1 MNTRA
6 RSHQGQ
12 ATTTHGGLFRM
23 APVARAVA
31 LTLVASGVVGTAQAQ
46 QRAFSPAWFNDKGAI
61 QNMAVATGRLPNG
74 MPASML
80 TSPQAQ
86 QQRAAEQ
93 LQRSIGNLNLAARGI
108 AAQQAAQEA
117 ARRAALE
124 SGQGVPDG
132 LAEGG
137 LKVDTASL
145 TAGWANANAPVQTQG
160 GSQTQV
166 TIAQTGAQ
174 ATLNW
179 ETFNVGKNTTVKFE
193 QQPSWAVLNRVND
206 PKARP
211 SQIQGQI
218 QADGTVLV
226 VNRNGIVFSGS
237 SQVNTRNLV
246 ASAVGLSDAQFKK
259 GLYSDPQAAAFIPT
273 LANDLATT
281 ATGFTHGAAT
291 ADVTVEAGARIATH
305 KPTSVTEGG
314 GYVLLAGREAVNRG
328 RIETPSGQAVL
339 AAGDAFVIRKG
350 MGTDANQT
358 SSTRGNVVTP
368 LYLAD
373 SAAGRVVNSG
383 LVQAPTGDITLVGR
397 QVRQEGVLEATTSV
411 HTRGTIHLVAD
422 EKQAAAT
429 VTLAPGS
436 VTAIRLD
443 TDPATALD
451 VQRESLLMD
460 SDKTG
465 GDGFNRRD
473 QSLVRIASG
482 GNVDFQGESLTLAT
496 GGQVMVDAVRRSH
509 VASGARI
516 DVSGAV
522 GVNVAMEA
530 NNVQVDVQ
538 GNEQRDAPGNRD
550 SKRLN
555 NSKLWIDRRTL
566 VRVPKGTQGNDSDR
580 WYTAGGLLE
589 VGGYLGTS
597 GHGIG
602 EWAAQ
607 GGTVQF
613 GGGEL
618 VTQGGSNINLS
629 GGTIDVQTGNI
640 RQSYLKGRDGRLYE
654 TSRAPGDLLYDGVY
668 KGFESAHK
676 RWGDSAI
683 DFFYNP
689 LIAPQQRLESGYTVG
704 RDAGRLVVSTRA
716 AVLEGELTTTAFQG
730 PRQQRARDA
739 GIDGYLQAQ
748 TAVAKQGQLV
758 IGALTPYY
766 DKALQNLRN
775 SPDAVAEKVEIGTHA
790 RHQADDLALAQPL
803 PEAATKSLLL
813 DAGWL
818 SSLGLGELRVYAAGG
833 IQVDGAV
840 SISHG
845 GTLALHATEVKVN
858 ADLTARGGSIL
869 LGNMIERHTTSAQ
882 PWLELPIEKM
892 PPGGY
897 VNRTLVADGV
907 TLDARG
913 LWTNLKLDRSD
924 IAGLPYV
931 DGGSVSVRS
940 TGSVALGKGS
950 LVDVSSGAALME
962 DGSLRGGKGGNV
974 TLGAS
979 QNLGTGALALD
990 GELRGYG
997 VRGGGKLS
1005 VEHGTTIRIG
1015 GVLTDADKV
1024 LQGGLAS
1031 TQPLRLANDYLIGAG
1046 ALIPMDF
1053 SVTSDRLA
1061 PGQVVRQDAQP
1072 RLSDQNPVVTAA
1084 PWVSTSTVQLASGKL
1099 IGANQLVPAGSTLIV
1114 ISNIPAGYVLPADVF
1129 PKGLPTFELTTV
1141 YKAGTA
1147 AKFPTTVPAGTR
1159 IAAGTV
1165 WPDTVAVAPFLALD
1179 PGLFQRGFSRY
1190 AVSSPDGIS
1199 VVDGTQLQVAMPVL
1213 RFDPATGR
1221 MLATGGDTS
1230 QALRTWLPPL
1240 QQENAVRRTLTMRD
1254 GADLSL
1260 KAGTLEAEGA
1270 LTIGAGARIQVDP
1283 GRTIALEGNAQT
1295 TIDGLLQAAGGRISV
1310 LRGAYID
1317 GGLPVDVTNGR
1328 SDSRSIWIGEHAELD
1343 VSGRA
1348 FTATDSLGHAYG
1360 KVSAG
1365 GTIEIGVPFDLD
1377 TRKWAQAD
1385 TFVVVRPGARLDAS
1399 GATATLYQPGAGPV
1413 EAPSQ
1418 GGVISLTS
1426 SRGLFLDGQMRA
1438 ASGGAGAAGGTLALT
1453 LETPNY
1459 GPVDR
1464 FTYLAPNVTDAV
1476 RKTRELV
1483 VAQTQGDSALGA
1495 GLQAGAADPALVYGR
1510 ARVGVDRI
1518 HAGGFDNLALGVN
1531 GVLSFDGPVTLRM
1544 GQSLRLTAS
1553 SLGLGE
1559 NAPIDSRIVLA
1570 APYVRLGGSANR
1582 QGDNTL
1588 MPNPVTGVRNSGQ
1601 GGGELGIP
1609 KVAAGSSLQL
1619 DADHIDIAGDLSVGT
1634 RGLIYLT
1641 GGKRTPVE
1649 RFAFDEMRL
1658 ASRGDIRF
1666 HDSGTLYVPGNLTLA
1681 AAQIYPASNDAG
1693 TVVVGSYSFLDP
1705 QYGLKQVAFDTN
1717 RTLTIERTG
1726 DALPDMPQSAFG
1738 RLKLLA
1744 AKVVQAG
1751 VLRAPLGSI
1760 TLGSATGSGYTGLV
1774 ELMPGSVTS
1783 VSAAGLRMPYGG
1795 TSDGLNYVFNG
1806 KDVVYQGV
1814 GWDPSINF
1822 VGHAVEVHAGAVLDL
1837 SGGGELTGT
1846 AFLPGRGGSVD
1857 ARMNPLMQRG
1867 ADGRGFV
1874 LPGLATNP
1882 VYAIVPGMPAA
1893 YAPVN
1898 GEKGASNAAVGRQ
1911 ITIGAGVPGLP
1922 AGTYT
1927 LLPST
1932 YALMPGAFRVEL
1944 NGLAP
1949 SVGAMGT
1956 ANAMRNG
1963 SWAASGQLGTAGTA
1977 FRDAMPTQV
1986 ILTPADTLRTYSQY
2000 NEMGYSAFAQAQAL
2014 REGVPRAVLERD
2026 AKSMRLDLLVP
2037 TQTGSLG
2044 RPQQLRFAGTVL
2056 AAPAEDG
2063 RGSTVSVGGGSAFEI
2078 LPDGASR
2085 TPGFTGVSINAPELN
2100 AIGAARLVIGGQLT
2114 ASYLDS
2120 KGSLQQ
2126 ANMVNATAQS
2136 GSIVLRAGSELR
2148 AAEVFLVTTSR
2159 AGGITVEQGASINT
2173 LGRGKAAYDSTD
2185 GFVFAPGPNSLVAVS
2200 NGWLDMLAPTVPT
2213 EGDGKGAGA
2222 IRIGACML
2230 TPCAGVTRLYSEGTI
2245 TAATD
2250 NTFNLGEA
2258 VRYGTRNLV
2267 LAVGGVNVGSEQS
2280 LADATTRGVLPPGLT
2295 LNQGVLDRLLR
2306 GDTEA
2311 GAPALE
2317 NLVLTVRDSL
2327 NFYDTATLSTID
2339 PATGRSSVERLVLGT
2354 PAIYGHGGADAL
2366 ARIQTDTLVWNG
2378 AATPAGS
2385 VVAGGAGTGS
2395 GRLAIDARRIEFG
2408 FGPGARVDSVH
2419 TFDRMALGF
2428 ADVSLNAS
2436 ERITANRSGSLSVYQ
2451 SRGAWDDTLN
2461 DFSYSGGTLHLRTPL
2476 LTGRAGSV
2484 NKLVAGGDI
2493 EAVAFPG
2500 ARAGA
2505 PDNAAL
2511 ADALGAELSLDSRK
2525 GNLRLDTSVLLPS
2538 GKLSLA
2544 AQGDLLLGAG
2554 AQIDM
2559 AGRRIDFF
2567 DSAKHSWGGD
2577 VLLESRAGNVVQAAG
2592 SAIDVSAVENRAGK
2606 IVAMAL
2612 GDTAGTVSLAGAL
2625 RGAGSGHYDAGGTDV
2640 PYAAGRADIRAQH
2653 IDDFTGLNQRLNDGG
2668 VVGGRSFQLKQG
2680 DLRVGNELRAR
2691 EINVSVDNGQLTVAG
2706 TINASGEQVGS
2717 IRLAAKNGVTLAGN
2731 AVLDA
2736 HGSVL
2741 RVDSYGQAIDAP
2753 NRAVIEIDAGSG
2765 RLRIEPGVR
2774 MDLRAGSAGRA
2785 FGTVALN
2792 APRLGGAT
2800 GNDVGIDAAGGIA
2813 IDGARSI
2820 MLNAFWRYDD
2830 APVGTDVGVDGR
2842 SYQSVT
2848 QAYLDAKHADST
2860 AFMANALAN
2869 GNLMNTRLQGLRA
2882 YSDAFHLRPGIEIA
2896 SRTADGD
2903 LHLDG
2908 DIDLSRYRYQGIN
2921 PHTPRTGVAGSGE
2934 AGALVLRAKG
2944 RLDVFGSLSDGFDG
2958 ARLPVTP
2965 DDKGWVL
2972 PSGRIPQGGD
2982 VVLPQGGRVTL
2993 DTGTF
2998 FQSGRVLNFD
3008 LPMQPM
3014 SLARGTLLPVTATLS
3029 QPLALAKGAVLGGP
3043 VLDAAGN
3050 VLYAAGTVL
3059 PSDVTLPA
3067 GTRLGAGFRLNSVA
3081 NVAAMNWPRGVALPF
3096 PEGEVNDQA
3105 YPGAPVNGV
3114 QLARPLA
3121 LAKGAVIP
3129 SETRVRL
3136 PGGIDLVDLR
3146 ERDADGNQGRTWA
3159 LAPLL
3164 AQGSQSWDLR
3174 LVGGADLSAADTR
3187 LTQPHA
3193 KAGIRLADTHYGS
3206 NFNKVE
3212 IPGTATPGEFVWAI
3226 DADVA
3231 LWEEQ
3236 GLGFDIRPGQP
3247 LTLEQAW
3254 EIVGWGGLELNTWG
3268 IGPLIVQTAPPKPPE
3283 TRLEE
3288 KSLREPIFSV
3298 LRTGTGDLDLLS
3310 GADILM
3316 TSPYGVYTAGTPS
3329 ASLAAPGKADPY
3341 NLPRSRQPDGS
3352 TLGSLGGTLAP
3363 FVDGSGQSLYQA
3375 WYPERGGNLLL
3386 RAEGDVM
3393 GDQIGTRNGWVRAD
3407 PLGMRGAMTS
3417 TASVGQWLWRQGGG
3431 TAAQDVP
3438 TAWWINYGTY
3448 VASSTNTSDGAPY
3461 LMGFTGF
3468 GTLGGG
3474 NVVFEAGRDAGMLNL
3489 RSDWNAV
3496 YVSRS
3501 QGLNLAVGST
3511 GRVTSTGELVLTG
3524 GGDLDIRIGGGLNP
3538 VAETRSFAPNGNRQF
3553 AADLRRTEQLLGLN
3567 GSFTNLRGALR
3578 VDAGSV
3584 GGIELRYDR
3593 ADPAESRA
3601 LRVDVSS
3608 SGIAGGGPV
3617 LVLGDSGL
3625 RMETRGDL
3633 VIGTVTDAGR
3643 VPQFN
3648 SGVPF
3653 TSNGTHFAGGGFG
3666 WFSLWT
3672 PSTAVD
3678 LFSAGGNLTPG
3689 MAWTDN
3695 RAMSDH
3701 VASGDR
3707 FIYPSVLRA
3716 AAANGSLYYGNAAT
3730 GSFNKAGLADK
3741 SSTGILLAP
3750 APAGAQFARKGT
3762 PQLELLAGDSIYASG
3777 YAVTLSGVDPAMLPT
3792 PFNPGFVGMGEAV
3805 WYGPLRITNVHP
3817 DAIAPSVLVSG
3828 ESPANL
3834 TSQSYPLFSFVS
3846 PTASGYSVTGQAPLR
3861 FYAVQGDIVGLRTGS
3876 LITRSNGFGPMD
3888 TWYEGSGPVAIRAGR
3903 DIVNAGTPLGGAESV
3918 PNDALGWTSIMS
3930 RADGNAPYKPAPSQA
3945 TGLAT
3950 GNLIVHNNIDDVS
3963 VVEAGRDIRY
3973 SSFYVAGPGQ
3983 LELTAG
3989 RDVYMADKAEL
4000 RSIGSVA
4007 RGPGVVPG
4015 DRRSGAGIAV
4025 TAGAGREGADWAAFA
4040 ARYLDPKNLANAA
4053 QSFAE
4058 QPGKALRTYEGALS
4072 LSQWLAREF
4081 GYSGDEAGAPAYLAS
4096 KQAELDSARQGNGT
4110 GNAGSGS
4117 GAAIR
4122 TLERE
4127 YRLESGLHLVNW
4139 LTERFGGANGLGLHF
4154 DAKTMDARAFF
4165 DALPPPQQRAF
4176 LRNVYYAELKAGG
4189 REYNDPKSRR
4199 SGSYLRGR
4207 EAIATLLP
4215 SHDAQGNPR
4224 GYTGDLT
4231 MFSSALYYEQASA
4244 EPTKRALPGKNYLR
4258 YDEWLAMGS
4267 AGSGLPFYRVLDAG
4281 MHTDFGGDISLL
4293 VPGGR
4298 AVVGVDGGFTPGE
4311 GSGLL
4316 TQGEGDINVYTRG
4329 SLLLGQSRIFTT
4341 FGGNVLAWSAQG
4353 DINAGRGAKTT
4364 IVYTPQR
4371 RVYDNV
4377 GNVALS
4383 PNTPNTGAGIATLNP
4398 IPEIPPGD
4406 VDLIAPLG
4414 TIDAGE
4420 AGIRVS
4426 GNVNLAALRV
4436 VNAENIQV
4444 KGQSVGIPV
4453 VGAVNVGAL
4462 TNASAAAS
4470 QAASAAQDV
4479 LQRERAAA
4487 RQSLPSVF
4495 TVRVLGFGDD
4505 TAPRNGAEASP
4516 PPESGR
4522 QAGRKHP
4529 YDPSSPMQ
4537 LVGLG
4542 DSFDPKQLARLTDEE
4557 RRRLQQAR

>member
-1 MNTRA
+1 MQRSSTVSRRNPDSSSSFFFPQA
-6 RSHQGQ
+6 RLTPMVH
-12 ATTTHGGLFRM
+12 AI
-23 APVARAVA
+23 A
-31 LTLVASGVVGTAQAQ
+31 LMLAAGASAQSAQAQ
-46 QRAFSPAWFNDKGAI
+46 QAFSGAWMAQK
-61 QNMAVATGRLPNG
+61 NMAQGTALATGRLPNG

-86 QQRAAEQ
+86 QQRANEQ
-93 LQRSIGNLNLAARGI
+93 LARSIGNLNIAARGI

-145 TAGWANANAPVQTQG
+145 TAGWANANAPVQTQAG
-160 GSQTQV
+160 GRTQV
-166 TIAQTGAQ
+166 TVAQTGAQ
-174 ATLNW
+174 AILNW
-179 ETFNVGKNTTVKFE
+179 ETFNVGKNTTLKFE

-206 PKARP
+206 PNARP

-226 VNRNGIVFSGS
+226 VNRNGIVFNGS

-259 GLYSDPQAAAFIPT
+259 GLYSDPQASAFIPT
-273 LANDLATT
+273 LANDLSTT

-314 GYVLLAGREAVNRG
+314 GYVLLAGRETVNRG
-328 RIETPSGQAVL
+328 RIETPSGQTVL

-397 QVRQEGVLEATTSV
+397 QVHQEGVLEATTSV

-436 VTAIRLD
+436 ITVIRLD
-443 TDPATALD
+443 AEPATALD

-522 GVNVAMEA
+522 GVSVAMEA

-589 VGGYLGTS
+589 VGGYLGTN

-654 TSRAPGDLLYDGVY
+654 ASKAPGDLLYDGVY
-668 KGFESAHK
+668 KGFESVHK
-676 RWGDSAI
+676 RWGDSAT
-683 DFFYNP
+683 DLFYNP

-739 GIDGYLQAQ
+739 GIDGYLQVQ

-775 SPDAVAEKVEIGTHA
+775 SPDAMAEKVEIGTHS
-790 RHQADDLALAQPL
+790 RHLADDLALAQPL
-803 PEAATKSLLL
+803 PEAATKSLQL

-818 SSLGLGELRVYAAGG
+818 SSLGLGELRVYAAGD
-833 IQVDGAV
+833 IQVNGAV
-840 SISHG
+840 SVAHG

-869 LGNMIERHTTSAQ
+869 LGNMIERHTPLAQ
-882 PWLELPIEKM
+882 PWLEQPIEKM

-897 VNRTLVADGV
+897 LAQTGVADGV

-913 LWTNLKLDRSD
+913 LWTNLKVDRSN

-931 DGGSVSVRS
+931 DGGNVSVRS
-940 TGSVALGKGS
+940 TGSVALGTGS
-950 LVDVSSGAALME
+950 LIDVSSGAALME

-979 QNLGTGALALD
+979 QNLGAGALTLD

-1005 VEHGTTIRIG
+1005 LEHGTTVSIG
-1015 GVLTDADKV
+1015 GVLIDADKV

-1031 TQPLRLANDYLIGAG
+1031 AQPLRLANDYVIGAG
-1046 ALIPMDF
+1046 ASIPMDF

-1061 PGQVVRQDAQP
+1061 PGQVVRQDSRP
-1072 RLSDQNPVVTAA
+1072 RLNEQNPVITAA
-1084 PWVSTSTVQLASGKL
+1084 PWVSTSSVQLASGKL
-1099 IGANQLVPAGSTLIV
+1099 IAANQVVPAGSAVVV
-1114 ISNIPAGYVLPADVF
+1114 IANIPAGYVLPADVF
-1129 PKGLPTFELTTV
+1129 PKGLPTFEQTTV
-1141 YKAGTA
+1141 YKAGTVA
-1147 AKFPTTVPAGTR
+1147 RYPTMVPAGTR
-1159 IAAGTV
+1159 IATGTV
-1165 WPDTVAVAPFLALD
+1165 WPDTVAVAPSLALD
-1179 PGLFQRGFSRY
+1179 PGLLQRGFSRY

-1199 VVDGTQLQVAMPVL
+1199 VVDGAQLQVVMPVL
-1213 RFDPATGR
+1213 RFDPAAGR

-1230 QALRTWLPPL
+1230 RALQAWLPPL

-1260 KAGTLEAEGA
+1260 KAGTLEAEGT
-1270 LTIGAGARIQVDP
+1270 LTIGTGARIQVDP

-1310 LRGAYID
+1310 LRGAYNEVGPAGVAN
-1317 GGLPVDVTNGR
+1317 GGGDN
-1328 SDSRSIWIGEHAELD
+1328 RSIWIGEHAELD

-1377 TRKWAQAD
+1377 TRKSAQAD
-1385 TFVVVRPGARLDAS
+1385 AFVVVRPGARLDAS

-1426 SRGLFLDGQMRA
+1426 SRGLYLDGQMRA

-1453 LETPNY
+1453 LETPIY
-1459 GPVDR
+1459 GPVAN
-1464 FTYLAPNVTDAV
+1464 FTFAGPNVTDTV
-1476 RKTRELV
+1476 RQTRELV
-1483 VAQTQGDSALGA
+1483 LAQTQGDGVLAA
-1495 GLQAGAADPALVYGR
+1495 GLRAGAADPALTYGR

-1518 HAGGFDNLALGVN
+1518 QAGGFDNLALGVN
-1531 GVLSFDGPVTLRM
+1531 GVLSFDGSVELRL

-1553 SLGLGE
+1553 SLGLVE
-1559 NAPIDSRIVLA
+1559 NAPIDSRIVLG

-1582 QGDNTL
+1582 QVDNTL
-1588 MPNPVTGVRNSGQ
+1588 MPNPVTGVRNAGQ
-1601 GGGELGIP
+1601 GSGELGIP
-1609 KVAAGSSLQL
+1609 KVAAGSSLRV
-1619 DADHIDIAGDLSVGT
+1619 DADQIDIAGDVMTGT
-1634 RGLIYLT
+1634 RGLIYLNND
-1641 GGKRTPVE
+1641 KKVAVE
-1649 RFAFDEMRL
+1649 RFAFDDMRL
-1658 ASRGDIRF
+1658 ASQGDIRF
-1666 HDSGTLYVPGNLTLA
+1666 QDRGGLYVAGNLTLA
-1681 AAQIYPASNDAG
+1681 AAQIYPASNDIG
-1693 TVVVGSYSFLDP
+1693 TVAVGRYSNLSPEFGTL
-1705 QYGLKQVAFDTN
+1705 QVAFDPQ
-1717 RTLTIERTG
+1717 RTLTVERIG
-1726 DALPDMPQSAFG
+1726 DALPGMPQSAFG
-1738 RLKLLA
+1738 QLTLSA
-1744 AKVVQAG
+1744 AKVVQGG

-1795 TSDGLNYVFNG
+1795 TSDGLNYVVNG
-1806 KDVVYQGV
+1806 KDVVYRGV
-1814 GWDPSINF
+1814 GWDPSVNL
-1822 VGHAVEVHAGAVLDL
+1822 VSHAVDVHAGAVVDL

-1867 ADGRGFV
+1867 VDGRGFV

-1882 VYAIVPGMPAA
+1882 VYAIVPGMSTA

-1898 GEKGASNAAVGRQ
+1898 GENGEKGASSAAVGRQ

-2026 AKSMRLDLLVP
+2026 AKSMRLDLLPP
-2037 TQTGSLG
+2037 TQTGSFG

-2056 AAPAEDG
+2056 AAPAEGG
-2063 RGSTVSVGGGSAFEI
+2063 RGSTVSAGGGSDFEI
-2078 LPDGASR
+2078 LPDGALR
-2085 TPGFTGVSINAPELN
+2085 TPGFTGVSINASELN

-2126 ANMVNATAQS
+2126 ANMVNAAAQS
-2136 GSIVLRAGSELR
+2136 RSVVLRAGSELR
-2148 AAEVFLVTTSR
+2148 AAEVFLITSSR

-2185 GFVFAPGPNSLVAVS
+2185 GFAFAPGPNSLVAVS
-2200 NGWLDMLAPTVPT
+2200 NGWLDMLAPTLPT

-2222 IRIGACML
+2222 IRIGVCTL
-2230 TPCAGVTRLYSEGTI
+2230 TPCGGVTRLYSEGTI

-2250 NTFNLGEA
+2250 NAFNLGEA

-2280 LADATTRGVLPPGLT
+2280 LADAATRGALPPGLT

-2327 NFYDTATLSTID
+2327 NLYDTATLSTID

-2354 PAIYGHGGADAL
+2354 PAIYGHGSADAL

-2378 AATPAGS
+2378 ATTPAGN

-2419 TFDRMALGF
+2419 TFDRTTLGF

-2484 NKLVAGGDI
+2484 NKMVAGGNI

-2500 ARAGA
+2500 ARAGV

-2525 GNLRLDTSVLLPS
+2525 GSLRLDTAVLLPS

-2554 AQIDM
+2554 AQVDM

-2577 VLLESRAGNVVQAAG
+2577 VLLESRAGNIAQAAG

-2612 GDTAGTVSLAGAL
+2612 GDTAGTVSLAGTL
-2625 RGAGSGHYDAGGTDV
+2625 RGASSGHYDAGGTDV

-2653 IDDFTGLNQRLNDGG
+2653 IDDFAGLNQRLNDGG

-2680 DLRVGNELRAR
+2680 DLRIGNELRAR

-2706 TINASGEQVGS
+2706 TVDASGEQVGS

-2774 MDLRAGSAGRA
+2774 MDLRAGSSGRM

-2800 GNDVGIDAAGGIA
+2800 GNDVGIDAAGGIT

-2830 APVGTDVGVDGR
+2830 APVGTDMGVDGR

-2848 QAYLDAKHADST
+2848 QAYLDTKHADST

-2869 GNLMNTRLQGLRA
+2869 GTLMNTRLQGLRA
-2882 YSDAFHLRPGIEIA
+2882 YGDAFHLRPGIEIA

-2908 DIDLSRYRYQGIN
+2908 DIDLSGYRYQGIN

-2972 PSGRIPQGGD
+2972 PSGRIPLGGD

-2998 FQSGRVLNFD
+2998 FQSGRVLNYD
-3008 LPMQPM
+3008 LPMQAM
-3014 SLARGTLLPVTATLS
+3014 SLARGTLLPVTVRLS
-3029 QPLALAKGAVLGGP
+3029 QPLAMAKGMVLGGA
-3043 VLDAAGN
+3043 VQDAAGN

-3059 PSDVTLPA
+3059 PLDVTLPA
-3067 GTRLGAGFRLNSVA
+3067 GARLGAGFRLNSVA
-3081 NVAAMNWPRGVALPF
+3081 NVAAMTWPHGVALPF
-3096 PEGEVNDQA
+3096 PEGDIRDEA
-3105 YPGAPVNGV
+3105 FPGAPLNGV
-3114 QLARPLA
+3114 LLARPLA

-3129 SETRVRL
+3129 SETLVRL
-3136 PGGIDLVDLR
+3136 PGGINFVDLR
-3146 ERDADGNQGRTWA
+3146 NREADGTQGRTWA

-3193 KAGIRLADTHYGS
+3193 RAGIRLSDTHYGS
-3206 NFNKVE
+3206 NFIRVE
-3212 IPGTATPGEFVWAI
+3212 IPGTATPGEFMWAI

-3231 LWEEQ
+3231 LWNEQ
-3236 GLGFDIRPGQP
+3236 GLGFDIHPGQA
-3247 LTLEQAW
+3247 LTPAQVE
-3254 EIVGWGGLELNTWG
+3254 EVMGWGGLELNDFG
-3268 IGPLIVQTAPPKPPE
+3268 AGPLLVQTGPGKPPE

-3288 KSLREPIFSV
+3288 KPLREPIFSV
-3298 LRTGTGDLDLLS
+3298 LRTGTGDLDLVS
-3310 GADILM
+3310 GGDILM

-3329 ASLAAPGKADPY
+3329 ASLAAPGKADLH
-3341 NLPRSRQPDGS
+3341 NLPRGRQADGS
-3352 TLGSLGGTLAP
+3352 VLGSLGNTLAP
-3363 FVDGSGQSLYQA
+3363 FVDGSGSQSLYQA
-3375 WYPERGGNLLL
+3375 WYPEHGGNLLL
-3386 RAEGDVM
+3386 RAGGDVM
-3393 GDQIGTRNGWVRAD
+3393 GDQIGSAGGLIRTE
-3407 PLGMRGAMTS
+3407 PLRVRGAMTGS
-3417 TASVGQWLWRQGGG
+3417 SSVGQWLWRQGGG
-3431 TAAQDVP
+3431 TVAQDVP

-3448 VASSTNTSDGAPY
+3448 VAGAGNDSAPY
-3461 LMGFTGF
+3461 LAGFTGF

-3474 NVVFEAGRDAGMLNL
+3474 NLVFEAGRNAGMLNIL
-3489 RSDWNAV
+3489 SDWNAAF
-3496 YVSRS
+3496 VSRS
-3501 QGLNLAVGST
+3501 QGLSLAVGST

-3538 VAETRSFAPNGNRQF
+3538 VAETRSFAPNGNSQF
-3553 AADLRRTEQLLGLN
+3553 ATDLRRTEQRQDLN
-3567 GSFTNLRGALR
+3567 GTFTNLRGALR
-3578 VDAGSV
+3578 LDAGSV

-3593 ADPAESRA
+3593 ADPTESRA
-3601 LRVDVSS
+3601 LRVNVSS

-3625 RMETRGDL
+3625 RMEARGDL

-3653 TSNGTHFAGGGFG
+3653 TSSGSHFAGGGIG

-3695 RAMSDH
+3695 RGMSDQ

-3716 AAANGSLYYGNAAT
+3716 AAANGSLYYGNAVT
-3730 GSFNKAGLADK
+3730 GTSNRSNVPDQ
-3741 SSTGILLAP
+3741 SSTSILLAP
-3750 APAGAQFARKGT
+3750 TPVGAQFVRQGK

-3777 YAVTLSGVDPAMLPT
+3777 YAVTPSGVDPAMLPT
-3792 PFNPGFVGMGEAV
+3792 PFNPGFVGLGQAV
-3805 WYGPLRITNVHP
+3805 WYGPLRITNVHA

-3828 ESPANL
+3828 SSVPNS

-3846 PTASGYSVTGQAPLR
+3846 PTASGYSVTSQAPSR

-3876 LITRSNGFGPMD
+3876 IISRSEVTGAID

-3903 DIVNAGTPLGGAESV
+3903 DIVNAGTPLGVTETLPA
-3918 PNDALGWTSIMS
+3918 DALGWT
-3930 RADGNAPYKPAPSQA
+3930 RVRGADSNAPYRPGPSL
-3945 TGLAT
+3945 GSGFAT

-3973 SSFYVAGPGQ
+3973 STFYVAGPGQ

-4025 TAGAGREGADWAAFA
+4025 TVGAGREGADWAAFA
-4040 ARYLDPKNLANAA
+4040 ARYLDPKNLANAG

-4081 GYSGDEAGAPAYLAS
+4081 GYGGDEAGAPAYMAS
-4096 KQAELDSARQGNGT
+4096 KQAELDGARQGTGT
-4110 GNAGSGS
+4110 GNTGS

-4154 DAKTMDARAFF
+4154 DARTMDARAFF
-4165 DALPPPQQRAF
+4165 DALPQPQQRAF

-4224 GYTGDLT
+4224 SYMGDLT
-4231 MFSSALYYEQASA
+4231 MFSSAQYFEQSSA
-4244 EPTKRALPGKNYLR
+4244 EPTKRPLPGKTYMR

-4267 AGSGLPFYRVLDAG
+4267 AGSSLPYYKVLDAG

-4316 TQGEGDINVYTRG
+4316 TQGEGDINVYTHG

-4371 RVYDNV
+4371 RAYDNV

-4426 GNVNLAALRV
+4426 GNVNLAALHV

-4444 KGQSVGIPV
+4444 QGKSVGIPV
-4453 VGAVNVGAL
+4453 VAAVNVGAL

-4470 QAASAAQDV
+4470 QAAGAAQEV
-4479 LQRERAAA
+4479 LQRERAAQ

-4495 TVRVLGFGDD
+4495 TVRVLGFGND
-4505 TAPRNGAEASP
+4505 APEGGAGNG
-4516 PPESGR
+4516 SGGAR
-4522 QAGRKHP
+4522 ERGVTGAA
-4529 YDPSSPMQ
+4529 YDPKGVVQVLGAGALTTAQMQ
-4537 LVGLG
+4537 SLTPGEQRAL
-4542 DSFDPKQLARLTDEE
+4542 KQ
-4557 RRRLQQAR
+4557 

>member
-6 RSHQGQ
+6 RSHHGP
-12 ATTTHGGLFRM
+12 ATTTQGSLFRM

-31 LTLVASGVVGTAQAQ
+31 LTLMAGGVVGAAHAQ
-46 QRAFSPAWFNDKGAI
+46 QPRAFSPAWFNDKGAI
-61 QNMAVATGRLPNG
+61 QNTAVATGRLPNG

-124 SGQGVPDG
+124 SGQGVPEG

-145 TAGWANANAPVQTQG
+145 TAGWANANAPVQSQN

-259 GLYSDPQAAAFIPT
+259 GLYSDAQGSAFIPT

-314 GYVLLAGREAVNRG
+314 GYVLLAGRETLNRG
-328 RIETPSGQAVL
+328 RIETPSGQTVL

-350 MGTDANQT
+350 MGTDTNQA

-368 LYLAD
+368 LYLPD

-422 EKQAAAT
+422 GKQAAAT

-436 VTAIRLD
+436 ITAIRLD

-451 VQRESLLMD
+451 VQRESLLVD

-522 GVNVAMEA
+522 GVSVAMEA

-640 RQSYLKGRDGRLYE
+640 RQSYLKGSDGRLYE
-654 TSRAPGDLLYDGVY
+654 ASKAPGDLLYDGVY

-676 RWGDSAI
+676 RWGDATT

-748 TAVAKQGQLV
+748 TAVAKQGRLV

-775 SPDAVAEKVEIGTHA
+775 SPDAMVEKVEIGTHA
-790 RHQADDLALAQPL
+790 RHLADDLALAQPL

-818 SSLGLGELRVYAAGG
+818 GSLGLGELRVYAAGS

-840 SISHG
+840 GVAHG

-869 LGNMIERHTTSAQ
+869 LGNMIERHTSLPQ
-882 PWLELPIEKM
+882 PWLEQPIEKM

-897 VNRTLVADGV
+897 LNRTLVADGV

-913 LWTNLKLDRSD
+913 LWTNLKIDRSD

-931 DGGSVSVRS
+931 DGGNVSVRS
-940 TGSVALGKGS
+940 TGSVALGTGS
-950 LVDVSSGAALME
+950 LIDVSSGAALME

-979 QNLGTGALALD
+979 QNLGTGALTLD
-990 GELRGYG
+990 GELRGFG

-1005 VEHGTTIRIG
+1005 VEHGTTISIG

-1031 TQPLRLANDYLIGAG
+1031 AQPLRLANDYLIGAG

-1061 PGQVVRQDAQP
+1061 PGQVVRQDSQP
-1072 RLSDQNPVVTAA
+1072 RLTEQNPVITAA

-1099 IGANQLVPAGSTLIV
+1099 IAANQVVPAGSTLVV

-1129 PKGLPTFELTTV
+1129 PRGLPTFEQTTV

-1147 AKFPTTVPAGTR
+1147 AKYPTTVPAGTR

-1199 VVDGTQLQVAMPVL
+1199 VADGTQLQVVMPVL

-1295 TIDGLLQAAGGRISV
+1295 TIEGLLQAAGGRISV
-1310 LRGAYID
+1310 LRGTYNEVGPA
-1317 GGLPVDVTNGR
+1317 GAASGR
-1328 SDSRSIWIGEHAELD
+1328 GDNRSIWIGEHAELD

-1377 TRKWAQAD
+1377 TRKSAQAD

-1399 GATATLYQPGAGPV
+1399 GATATLYQPGVGPV

-1453 LETPNY
+1453 LETPLY
-1459 GPVDR
+1459 GPVAYG
-1464 FTYLAPNVTDAV
+1464 TYAGPSVTDTV
-1476 RKTRELV
+1476 RQTRELV
-1483 VAQTQGDSALGA
+1483 LAQTQGDGVLAA
-1495 GLQAGAADPALVYGR
+1495 GLRAGAADPALTYGR
-1510 ARVGVDRI
+1510 ARIGVDRI
-1518 HAGGFDNLALGVN
+1518 QAGGFDNLALGVN
-1531 GVLSFDGPVTLRM
+1531 GVLSFDGSVALRL
-1544 GQSLRLTAS
+1544 GQSLRLTSS
-1553 SLGLGE
+1553 SLGLVE

-1582 QGDNTL
+1582 QVDNTL
-1588 MPNPVTGVRNSGQ
+1588 MPNPVTGVRNYGQ
-1601 GGGELGIP
+1601 GSGELGIP
-1609 KVAAGSSLQL
+1609 KVAAGSSLRV
-1619 DADHIDIAGDLSVGT
+1619 DADQIDIAGDVTTGT
-1634 RGLIYLT
+1634 RGLIYLNA
-1641 GGKRTPVE
+1641 GKKVAVE
-1649 RFAFDEMRL
+1649 RLAFDDMRL
-1658 ASRGDIRF
+1658 ASQGDIRF
-1666 HDSGTLYVPGNLTLA
+1666 HDGGGLYVPGNLTLA
-1681 AAQIYPASNDAG
+1681 AAQIYPASNDSG
-1693 TVVVGSYSFLDP
+1693 TVLVGRYSTVSPEFGTIRAAFDP
-1705 QYGLKQVAFDTN
+1705 Q
-1717 RTLTIERTG
+1717 RTLTIERIG
-1726 DALPDMPQSAFG
+1726 DALPGMPQSAFG
-1738 RLKLLA
+1738 RLTLA
-1744 AKVVQAG
+1744 AGKVVQAG

-1760 TLGSATGSGYTGLV
+1760 TLGTAAGSGYTGLV

-1806 KDVVYQGV
+1806 QDVVYQGV
-1814 GWDPSINF
+1814 GWEPSLNF
-1822 VGHAVEVHAGAVLDL
+1822 VGHAVDVHAGAVLDL

-1857 ARMNPLMQRG
+1857 ARMNPLMQRS
-1867 ADGRGFV
+1867 ADGRAFV

-1882 VYAIVPGMPAA
+1882 VYAIVPGMQAA

-1911 ITIGAGVPGLP
+1911 ITVGAGVPGLP

-1986 ILTPADTLRTYSQY
+1986 ILTPADMLRSYSQY

-2026 AKSMRLDLLVP
+2026 AKSMRLDLLPP
-2037 TQTGSLG
+2037 TQEGSLG

-2056 AAPAEDG
+2056 AAPAEGG
-2063 RGSTVSVGGGSAFEI
+2063 RGSTVSAGGGSDFEI

-2085 TPGFTGVSINAPELN
+2085 TPGFTGVSINASELN

-2114 ASYLDS
+2114 ASYLDR

-2136 GSIVLRAGSELR
+2136 RAIVLRAGSELR
-2148 AAEVFLVTTSR
+2148 AAEVFLITSSR

-2173 LGRGKAAYDSTD
+2173 LGRGKAAYDSKD

-2200 NGWLDMLAPTVPT
+2200 NGWLDMLAPTLPVND
-2213 EGDGKGAGA
+2213 DGKGAGA
-2222 IRIGACML
+2222 IRIGACTL

-2250 NTFNLGEA
+2250 NAFDLGEA

-2267 LAVGGVNVGSEQS
+2267 LAVGGVNVGSERS

-2295 LNQGVLDRLLR
+2295 LNQRVLDRLLR

-2327 NFYDTATLSTID
+2327 NFYDTTTLSTID

-2354 PAIYGHGGADAL
+2354 PAIYGYGGADAL

-2378 AATPAGS
+2378 ATTPAGN

-2395 GRLAIDARRIEFG
+2395 GSLAIDARRIEFG

-2419 TFDRMALGF
+2419 TFDRTTLGF

-2484 NKLVAGGDI
+2484 NKLVAGGSI

-2500 ARAGA
+2500 ARAGV

-2525 GNLRLDTSVLLPS
+2525 GSLRLDTAVLLPS

-2554 AQIDM
+2554 AQVDM

-2577 VLLESRAGNVVQAAG
+2577 VLLESRAGNIAQAAG
-2592 SAIDVSAVENRAGK
+2592 STIDVSAVENRAGK

-2612 GDTAGTVSLAGAL
+2612 GDAAGTVSLAGTL
-2625 RGAGSGHYDAGGTDV
+2625 RGASSGRYDAGGTDV

-2680 DLRVGNELRAR
+2680 DLQVGNELRAR

-2706 TINASGEQVGS
+2706 TVDAGGEQVGS

-2774 MDLRAGSAGRA
+2774 MDLRAGSSGRA

-2800 GNDVGIDAAGGIA
+2800 GNDVGIDAAGGIT

-2830 APVGTDVGVDGR
+2830 APVGTDIGVDGR

-2848 QAYLDAKHADST
+2848 QAYLEAKHADST

-2972 PSGRIPQGGD
+2972 PSGRIPLGGD
-2982 VVLPQGGRVTL
+2982 VVLPKGGRVTL

-2998 FQSGRVLNFD
+2998 FQSGRVLNYD

-3014 SLARGTLLPVTATLS
+3014 SLARGTLLPAAATLS
-3029 QPLALAKGAVLGGP
+3029 QPLALAKGAVLGGA
-3043 VLDAAGN
+3043 VQDAAGN

-3059 PSDVTLPA
+3059 AADVTLPA
-3067 GTRLGAGFRLNSVA
+3067 GARLGAGFRLNSVA
-3081 NVAAMNWPRGVALPF
+3081 NVAAMTWPHGVALPF
-3096 PEGEVNDQA
+3096 PDGAIRDEA
-3105 YPGAPVNGV
+3105 FPGAPINGV

-3129 SETRVRL
+3129 SETLVRL
-3136 PGGIDLVDLR
+3136 PGGIDVVDLR
-3146 ERDADGNQGRTWA
+3146 ERNADGTQGRTWA

-3193 KAGIRLADTHYGS
+3193 KAGIRLSDTHYGS
-3206 NFNKVE
+3206 NFIRIE
-3212 IPGTATPGEFVWAI
+3212 IPGTATPGEFMWAI

-3231 LWEEQ
+3231 LWNEQ
-3236 GLGFDIRPGQP
+3236 GMGFDIHPGQA
-3247 LTLEQAW
+3247 LTPAQIE
-3254 EIVGWGGLELNTWG
+3254 EVMGWGGLELNDFG
-3268 IGPLIVQTAPPKPPE
+3268 VGPLLVQTAPGKPPQ

-3298 LRTGTGDLDLLS
+3298 LRTGTGDLDLVS
-3310 GADILM
+3310 GGDILM

-3329 ASLAAPGKADPY
+3329 ASLAAPGKADLH
-3341 NLPRSRQPDGS
+3341 NLPRGQQPDGS
-3352 TLGSLGGTLAP
+3352 MLGSQGTTLAP
-3363 FVDGSGQSLYQA
+3363 FIDGSGSQSLYQA
-3375 WYPERGGNLLL
+3375 WYPEHGGNLLL
-3386 RAEGDVM
+3386 RAGGDVM
-3393 GDQIGTRNGWVRAD
+3393 GDQIGTGTVLVRAD
-3407 PLGMRGAMTS
+3407 ALRMRGAMTGTS
-3417 TASVGQWLWRQGGG
+3417 SVGQWLWRQGGG
-3431 TAAQDVP
+3431 TVAQDVP
-3438 TAWWINYGTY
+3438 TAWWINFGTY
-3448 VASSTNTSDGAPY
+3448 VAGALGDSAPY
-3461 LMGFTGF
+3461 LTGFTGF

-3474 NVVFEAGRDAGMLNL
+3474 NLVFEAGRNAGMLNM
-3489 RSDWNAV
+3489 RSDWNAL

-3511 GRVTSTGELVLTG
+3511 GRVTSAGELVLTG

-3538 VAETRSFAPNGNRQF
+3538 VAETRSFAPNGSSQS
-3553 AADLRRTEQLLGLN
+3553 ASDLRRTEQRQDLN
-3567 GSFTNLRGALR
+3567 GTFTNLRGALR

-3593 ADPAESRA
+3593 ADPTESRA
-3601 LRVDVSS
+3601 LRVNVAS

-3625 RMETRGDL
+3625 RMEARGDL

-3648 SGVPF
+3648 GGVPF
-3653 TSNGTHFAGGGFG
+3653 SSGGSHFAGGGIG

-3689 MAWTDN
+3689 MAWTDD
-3695 RAMSDH
+3695 RGRSDQ
-3701 VASGDR
+3701 VSSGDR

-3716 AAANGSLYYGNAAT
+3716 AAANGSLYYGNAVT
-3730 GSFNKAGLADK
+3730 GAFNKSDMPVK
-3741 SSTGILLAP
+3741 SSTSILLAP
-3750 APAGAQFARKGT
+3750 TPVGALFVRQGK

-3777 YAVTLSGVDPAMLPT
+3777 YAVTPSGVDPAMLPT
-3792 PFNPGFVGMGEAV
+3792 PFNPGFVGLGQAV

-3828 ESPANL
+3828 NTAPNA
-3834 TSQSYPLFSFVS
+3834 TQQSYPLFSFVS
-3846 PTASGYSVTGQAPLR
+3846 PTASGYSVTGQAPSR

-3876 LITRSNGFGPMD
+3876 IISRAEFSGPID

-3903 DIVNAGTPLGGAESV
+3903 DIVNAGTPLGVVETV
-3918 PNDALGWTSIMS
+3918 PADGLGWTRT
-3930 RADGNAPYKPAPSQA
+3930 RAADSNAPYRPWTSL
-3945 TGLAT
+3945 GSGFST

-4040 ARYLDPKNLANAA
+4040 ARYLDPKNLANAE

-4058 QPGKALRTYEGALS
+4058 QPGKALRTYEGRLT

-4081 GYSGDEAGAPAYLAS
+4081 GYGGDEAGAPAYLAS
-4096 KQAELDSARQGNGT
+4096 KQAELDGARQGSGT
-4110 GNAGSGS
+4110 GNAGS

-4224 GYTGDLT
+4224 DYTGDLT
-4231 MFSSALYYEQASA
+4231 MFSSALYYEQRSA
-4244 EPTKRALPGKNYLR
+4244 QPTKRALPGKNYMR

-4267 AGSGLPFYRVLDAG
+4267 AASDLPYYKVLDAG

-4371 RVYDNV
+4371 RAYDNV

-4444 KGQSVGIPV
+4444 KGQAVGIPV
-4453 VGAVNVGAL
+4453 IAAVNVGAL

-4495 TVRVLGFGDD
+4495 TVRVLGFGDEA
-4505 TAPRNGAEASP
+4505 APRNGAEASP
-4516 PPESGR
+4516 PPSSAR
-4522 QAGRKHP
+4522 QASAKHP
-4529 YDPSSPMQ
+4529 YDPSFPMQ

>member
-1 MNTRA
+1 MQRSSSTVSRRNTHPSSFFSPQPRLTPLVHA
-6 RSHQGQ
+6 IALMLATGAAVQG
-12 ATTTHGGLFRM
+12 AH
-23 APVARAVA
+23 
-31 LTLVASGVVGTAQAQ
+31 AQ
-46 QRAFSPAWFNDKGAI
+46 QAFSPAW
-61 QNMAVATGRLPNG
+61 MAQKSMAQSTAAATGRLPNG

-86 QQRAAEQ
+86 QQRAGEQ
-93 LQRSIGNLNLAARGI
+93 LQRSIGNLNIAARGI

-117 ARRAALE
+117 ARRAAIE
-124 SGQGVPDG
+124 GGQGVPDG

-137 LKVDTASL
+137 LRVDTASL

-160 GSQTQV
+160 EGRTQV
-166 TIAQTGAQ
+166 TVAQTGAQ
-174 ATLNW
+174 AILNW
-179 ETFNVGKNTTVKFE
+179 ETFNVGKNTTLKFE

-206 PKARP
+206 PNARP

-259 GLYSDPQAAAFIPT
+259 GLYSDAQGSAFVPT
-273 LANDLATT
+273 LANDLAVT

-305 KPTSVTEGG
+305 RPTSVTEGG
-314 GYVLLAGREAVNRG
+314 GYVLLAGRESINRG
-328 RIETPSGQAVL
+328 HIETPSGQAVL

-368 LYLAD
+368 LYLGD

-383 LVQAPTGDITLVGR
+383 LVQAPTGDITMVGR

-411 HTRGTIHLVAD
+411 HTRGTIHLLAD
-422 EKQAAAT
+422 QKQAGAT

-436 VTAIRLD
+436 ISAIRLD
-443 TDPATALD
+443 ADPATALD
-451 VQRESLLMD
+451 VQRESLLTD
-460 SDKTG
+460 SDKAG

-473 QSLVRIASG
+473 QSLVRIVSG

-496 GGQVMVDAVRRSH
+496 GGQVMVDAARRSQ

-566 VRVPKGTQGNDSDR
+566 VRVPKDAQQGYDTDR

-589 VGGYLGTS
+589 VSGYLGTD

-613 GGGEL
+613 AGREL
-618 VTQGGSNINLS
+618 VTQGGSSINLS
-629 GGTIDVQTGNI
+629 GGTLDVQTGNI

-654 TSRAPGDLLYDGVY
+654 ASKAPGDLLYDGVY

-676 RWGDSAI
+676 RWGDSAT

-704 RDAGRLVVSTRA
+704 RDAGRLVVATGA
-716 AVLEGELTTTAFQG
+716 AVLEGELTTAAFQG

-739 GIDGYLQAQ
+739 GMEGYLQSQ

-758 IGALTPYY
+758 IGALTPYH
-766 DKALQNLRN
+766 DKALRNLRN
-775 SPDAVAEKVEIGTHA
+775 SPEAVVEKVDIGTHA
-790 RHQADDLALAQPL
+790 RQLADGLALAQPL
-803 PEAATKSLLL
+803 PEAAAKSLLL

-840 SISHG
+840 SVAHG

-869 LGNMIERHTTSAQ
+869 LGNMIERRTSSAAQ

-897 VNRTLVADGV
+897 FAQTRVAPGV

-913 LWTNLKLDRSD
+913 LWTNLKIDRND

-931 DGGSVSVRS
+931 DGGSVSMRS
-940 TGSVALGKGS
+940 TGSVALGTGS
-950 LVDVSSGAALME
+950 LIDVSSGAALME

-979 QNLGTGALALD
+979 QNLGAGALAMD

-1005 VEHGTTIRIG
+1005 VEHGTTISIG
-1015 GVLTDADKV
+1015 GMPTDADKV

-1031 TQPLRLANDYLIGAG
+1031 AQPLRLANDYVIGAG
-1046 ALIPMDF
+1046 APIPMDF

-1061 PGQVVRQDAQP
+1061 PGQVVRQNSQP
-1072 RLSDQNPVVTAA
+1072 RLDDQNPVITAA

-1099 IGANQLVPAGSTLIV
+1099 IAANQVVPAGSALV
-1114 ISNIPAGYVLPADVF
+1114 GISNIPAGYVLPADVF
-1129 PKGLPTFELTTV
+1129 PNGLPTFELVAV

-1147 AKFPTTVPAGTR
+1147 SRFPVTVPAGTR
-1159 IAAGTV
+1159 IATGTV
-1165 WPDTVAVAPFLALD
+1165 WPDTVAVVPFLALD
-1179 PGLFQRGFSRY
+1179 PSLFQRGFSRY
-1190 AVSSPDGIS
+1190 AVNSPDGIS
-1199 VVDGTQLQVAMPVL
+1199 VVDGAQLQVVMPVL
-1213 RFDPATGR
+1213 RFDPAAGR
-1221 MLATGGDTS
+1221 MLATGGNTS
-1230 QALRTWLPPL
+1230 QALQAWLPPL

-1270 LTIGAGARIQVDP
+1270 LTIGTGARIQVDP
-1283 GRTIALEGNAQT
+1283 GRAIALEANAQT
-1295 TIDGLLQAAGGRISV
+1295 TIDGLLQAPGGRISV
-1310 LRGAYID
+1310 LRGAYKEAGPAD
-1317 GGLPVDVTNGR
+1317 TANGLGDN
-1328 SDSRSIWIGEHAELD
+1328 RSIWIGEHAELD

-1377 TRKWAQAD
+1377 TRKSAQAD
-1385 TFVVVRPGARLDAS
+1385 AFVVVRPGARLDAS
-1399 GATATLYQPGAGPV
+1399 GATATLYQPGAGPL

-1426 SRGLFLDGQMRA
+1426 SRGLYLDGQMRA

-1453 LETPNY
+1453 LETPIY
-1459 GPVDR
+1459 GPVAN
-1464 FTYLAPNVTDAV
+1464 FTYAGPTVTDTV

-1483 VAQTQGDSALGA
+1483 LAQTQGDGVLAA
-1495 GLQAGAADPALVYGR
+1495 GLQAGAADPALTYGH

-1518 HAGGFDNLALGVN
+1518 QAGGFDNLALGVN
-1531 GVLSFDGPVTLRM
+1531 GVLSFDGSVQLRL

-1553 SLGLGE
+1553 SLGLVE
-1559 NAPIDSRIVLA
+1559 NAPIDSRIVLS

-1582 QGDNTL
+1582 QVDNTL
-1588 MPNPVTGVRNSGQ
+1588 MPNPVTGARNLGQ
-1601 GGGELGIP
+1601 GSGELGVP
-1609 KVAAGSSLQL
+1609 KVAAGSSLRV
-1619 DADHIDIAGDLSVGT
+1619 DADQIDIAGDVMTGT
-1634 RGLIYLT
+1634 RGLVYLNN
-1641 GGKRTPVE
+1641 GKKVAVE
-1649 RFAFDEMRL
+1649 RLAFDDMRL
-1658 ASRGDIRF
+1658 ASQGDIRF
-1666 HDSGTLYVPGNLTLA
+1666 QDRGGLYVPGNLTLA
-1681 AAQIYPASNDAG
+1681 AAQIYPASNEMATVVAGRYSTPRPEFG
-1693 TVVVGSYSFLDP
+1693 TVD
-1705 QYGLKQVAFDTN
+1705 VAFDPQ
-1717 RTLTIERTG
+1717 RTLTVERIG
-1726 DALPDMPQSAFG
+1726 NALPDLPQSVFG
-1738 RLKLLA
+1738 QLTLSA
-1744 AKVVQAG
+1744 AKVVQGG
-1751 VLRAPLGSI
+1751 VLRAPLGGI

-1795 TSDGLNYVFNG
+1795 TSDGLNYVVNG
-1806 KDVVYQGV
+1806 KDVEYRGV
-1814 GWDPSINF
+1814 GRDPS
-1822 VGHAVEVHAGAVLDL
+1822 VSLVSHAVDVHAGAVVDL

-1857 ARMNPLMQRG
+1857 ARMNPLMQRS
-1867 ADGRGFV
+1867 ADGHGFV

-1882 VYAIVPGMPAA
+1882 VYAIVPGMSAA

-1898 GEKGASNAAVGRQ
+1898 GASGEKGASSAAVGRQ

-1922 AGTYT
+1922 PGTYT

-1932 YALMPGAFRVEL
+1932 YALLPGAFRVEL

-1949 SVGAMGT
+1949 SVGTMGT
-1956 ANAMRNG
+1956 AGAMRNG

-2026 AKSMRLDLLVP
+2026 AKSIRVDLVAP
-2037 TQTGSLG
+2037 TQAGSFE
-2044 RPQQLRFAGTVL
+2044 RPQQLRFAGSVL
-2056 AAPAEDG
+2056 AAPAEGG
-2063 RGSTVSVGGGSAFEI
+2063 RGSTASVGGGSDVEI

-2085 TPGFTGVSINAPELN
+2085 TPGFTGVSIHASELN

-2114 ASYLDS
+2114 ASYTDN

-2126 ANMVNATAQS
+2126 ANMVNATTQS
-2136 GSIVLRAGSELR
+2136 RAVVLRAGSELR
-2148 AAEVFLVTTSR
+2148 AAEVFLITSSR

-2173 LGRGKAAYDSTD
+2173 LGRGNAAYDSKE

-2200 NGWLDMLAPTVPT
+2200 NGWLDMLAPTLPT

-2222 IRIGACML
+2222 IQIGVCTL

-2250 NTFNLGEA
+2250 NAFNLGEA

-2267 LAVGGVNVGSEQS
+2267 LAVGGVNVGSEKS
-2280 LADATTRGVLPPGLT
+2280 LADATARGVLPPGLT

-2354 PAIYGHGGADAL
+2354 PAIYGHGSADAL

-2378 AATPAGS
+2378 ANTPAGN

-2419 TFDRMALGF
+2419 TFDRTTLGF

-2451 SRGAWDDTLN
+2451 SRGPWDQTLN

-2484 NKLVAGGDI
+2484 NRISAGGDI
-2493 EAVAFPG
+2493 DVAAFPG
-2500 ARAGA
+2500 ERAGA

-2525 GNLRLDTSVLLPS
+2525 GNLRLDTAVLLPS

-2577 VLLESRAGNVVQAAG
+2577 VLLESRAGNIAQAAG

-2612 GDTAGTVSLAGAL
+2612 GDTAGTVSLAGTL
-2625 RGAGSGHYDAGGTDV
+2625 RGASSGHYDAGGTDV

-2668 VVGGRSFQLKQG
+2668 VVGGRSFQLRQG
-2680 DLRVGNELRAR
+2680 DLLVGNELRAR

-2706 TINASGEQVGS
+2706 TVDASGEQVGS

-2774 MDLRAGSAGRA
+2774 MDLRAGGSGRS

-2800 GNDVGIDAAGGIA
+2800 GNDIGIDAAGGIT

-2848 QAYLDAKHADST
+2848 QAYLNAKHADST
-2860 AFMANALAN
+2860 VFMANALGN
-2869 GNLMNTRLQGLRA
+2869 GTLMNARLQGLRA
-2882 YSDAFHLRPGIEIA
+2882 YGDAFHLRPGIEIA

-2908 DIDLSRYRYQGIN
+2908 DIDLSGYRYQSVN
-2921 PHTPRTGVAGSGE
+2921 PHTQRTGVAGSGE

-2972 PSGRIPQGGD
+2972 PSGRIPLGGD
-2982 VVLPQGGRVTL
+2982 MVLPQGGRVTL

-2998 FQSGRVLNFD
+2998 FQSGRVLNYD
-3008 LPMQPM
+3008 LPMQAM

-3029 QPLALAKGAVLGGP
+3029 QPLALAKGAVLGGA
-3043 VLDAAGN
+3043 VRDAAGN
-3050 VLYAAGTVL
+3050 ELYAAGTVL

-3067 GTRLGAGFRLNSVA
+3067 GAQLGAGFRLNNVA
-3081 NVAAMNWPRGVALPF
+3081 NVAAMTWPHGVALPF
-3096 PEGEVNDQA
+3096 PDGVIHDQSF
-3105 YPGAPVNGV
+3105 PGSPLNGV

-3129 SETRVRL
+3129 SETLVRL
-3136 PGGIDLVDLR
+3136 PGGINFVDLR
-3146 ERDADGNQGRTWA
+3146 DREADGTQGRTWA

-3174 LVGGADLSAADTR
+3174 LVGGADLSAADSR

-3193 KAGIRLADTHYGS
+3193 NAGIRLSDTHYGS
-3206 NFNKVE
+3206 SFIRIE
-3212 IPGTATPGEFVWAI
+3212 IPGTATPGEFMWAI

-3231 LWEEQ
+3231 LWNEQ
-3236 GLGFDIRPGQP
+3236 GLGFDIHPGQA
-3247 LTLEQAW
+3247 LTPAQVEEVL
-3254 EIVGWGGLELNTWG
+3254 GWGGLELNNFG
-3268 IGPLIVQTAPPKPPE
+3268 VGPLLVQTAPGKPPQ

-3288 KSLREPIFSV
+3288 KPLREPIFSV
-3298 LRTGTGDLDLLS
+3298 LRTGTGDLDLVS
-3310 GADILM
+3310 GGDILM

-3329 ASLAAPGKADPY
+3329 ASLAQPGKADLH
-3341 NLPRSRQPDGS
+3341 NLPRGQQADGS
-3352 TLGSLGGTLAP
+3352 MLGSLGTTLAP
-3363 FVDGSGQSLYQA
+3363 FVDGSSSQSLYQA
-3375 WYPERGGNLLL
+3375 WYPEHGGNLLL
-3386 RAEGDVM
+3386 RAGGDVM
-3393 GDQIGTRNGWVRAD
+3393 GDQVGSAAALLRTD
-3407 PLGMRGAMTS
+3407 PLGVRGPMTS
-3417 TASVGQWLWRQGGG
+3417 TSSVGQWLWRQGGG
-3431 TAAQDVP
+3431 AVAQDVP
-3438 TAWWINYGTY
+3438 TAWWINFGTY
-3448 VASSTNTSDGAPY
+3448 VAGAGKDSAPY

-3474 NVVFEAGRDAGMLNL
+3474 NLVFEAGRDAGMLNL
-3489 RSDWNAV
+3489 VSDWNAAF
-3496 YVSRS
+3496 VSRS
-3501 QGLNLAVGST
+3501 QGLSLAVGST
-3511 GRVTSTGELVLTG
+3511 GRVTSAGELVLTG

-3538 VAETRSFAPNGNRQF
+3538 VAETRSFAPYGGSQV
-3553 AADLRRTEQLLGLN
+3553 ATDLRRTEQRLDLN
-3567 GSFTNLRGALR
+3567 GTFTNLRGALR
-3578 VDAGSV
+3578 VDAGAV

-3593 ADPAESRA
+3593 ADPTESRA
-3601 LRVDVSS
+3601 LRVNVSS

-3625 RMETRGDL
+3625 RVEARGDL

-3648 SGVPF
+3648 GGVPF
-3653 TSNGTHFAGGGFG
+3653 TSGGSHFAGGGIG

-3672 PSTAVD
+3672 PATAVD

-3695 RAMSDH
+3695 RERSDQ

-3716 AAANGSLYYGNAAT
+3716 ASANGSLYYGNAVT
-3730 GSFNKAGLADK
+3730 GTFNRSNVPDQ

-3750 APAGAQFARKGT
+3750 TPVGAQFVHQGK

-3777 YAVTLSGVDPAMLPT
+3777 YAVTPSGVDPAMLPT
-3792 PFNPGFVGMGEAV
+3792 PFNPGFVGLGQAV

-3817 DAIAPSVLVSG
+3817 DAIAPSVLLSG
-3828 ESPANL
+3828 SSAPNVTA
-3834 TSQSYPLFSFVS
+3834 QSYPLFSFVP
-3846 PTASGYSVTGQAPLR
+3846 PTASGYSVTGQAPSR

-3876 LITRSNGFGPMD
+3876 IISRSEVFGPTD

-3903 DIVNAGTPLGGAESV
+3903 DIVNAGTPLGAPEAL
-3918 PNDALGWTSIMS
+3918 PANALGWTRTRGPDS
-3930 RADGNAPYKPAPSQA
+3930 NAPYRPEPSL
-3945 TGLAT
+3945 GNGFAT
-3950 GNLIVHNNIDDVS
+3950 GNLIVHNHIDDVS

-4000 RSIGSVA
+4000 RSVGSVA

-4025 TAGAGREGADWAAFA
+4025 TVGAGREGADWAAFA
-4040 ARYLDPKNLANAA
+4040 ARYLDPKNLANAD

-4072 LSQWLAREF
+4072 LAQWLAREF
-4081 GYSGDEAGAPAYLAS
+4081 GYGGDEAGAPAYLAG
-4096 KQAELDSARQGNGT
+4096 KQAELDRGRQGSGT
-4110 GNAGSGS
+4110 GG

-4139 LTERFGGANGLGLHF
+4139 LAEHFGGANGLGLHF

-4165 DALPPPQQRAF
+4165 DALPQPQQRAF

-4215 SHDAQGNPR
+4215 SQDAQGNAR
-4224 GYTGDLT
+4224 SYAGDLT
-4231 MFSSALYYEQASA
+4231 MFSSARYFELSGA
-4244 EPTKRALPGKNYLR
+4244 EPTKRPLPGKTYMR
-4258 YDEWLAMGS
+4258 YDEWLTMG
-4267 AGSGLPFYRVLDAG
+4267 GTGTDLPYYKVLDAG

-4316 TQGEGDINVYTRG
+4316 TQGEGDINVYTHG

-4371 RVYDNV
+4371 RAYDNV

-4453 VGAVNVGAL
+4453 IAAVNVGAL

-4470 QAASAAQDV
+4470 QAAAAAQDV
-4479 LQRERAAA
+4479 LQRDRAAQ
-4487 RQSLPSVF
+4487 RQALPSVF
-4495 TVRVLGFGDD
+4495 SVRVLGFGNEGAGGGD
-4505 TAPRNGAEASP
+4505 NGAAPKAREPHA
-4516 PPESGR
+4516 
-4522 QAGRKHP
+4522 A
-4529 YDPSSPMQ
+4529 YDPQGVVQVLGAGTLTAAQMQ
-4537 LVGLG
+4537 SLTPGEKRGLR
-4542 DSFDPKQLARLTDEE
+4542 Q
-4557 RRRLQQAR
+4557 